1 MLRGLRVL
9 DLSRVIAGPYCAA
22 MLGDLGADVIK
33 LERPGRGDDLRALR
47 GSGQMSAS
55 FAAVNR
61 NKRGIAIDLQR
72 LEGARLAFELARRAD
87 VVIENFLPGVAERLG
102 LGYPAVCAVNAAVVY
117 ASVTGFGQT
126 GPLARKPGYNTIA
139 QGMSGLMALTGM
151 PGHPPTRVGGS
162 ISDVAAS
169 YMAFGMINAALVHR
183 FRSGQGQHVDVSLVS
198 ASLGLLPDPVAI
210 YFDTG
215 ERPKRAGNRNL
226 NLTPAEAFQA
236 KDGFVN
242 VVLLNP
248 DQWSRF
254 CGALDDPTMEADP
267 RFATNAARLE
277 NHAAFKARVEA
288 VLGTASVTEWV
299 SRLEA
304 AGIAAGPIY
313 EFHEVFEDPQVR
325 HLGLVAEV
333 EQPGAGTVKMLAFP
347 GRASATPPRID
358 RPAPLLGE
366 HTREVLD
373 ELGLPSEEIDR
384 LAAAGVIVVAAPS
397 RAPIR

>member
-1 MLRGLRVL
+1 MLQGIRVL

-22 MLGDLGADVIK
+22 LLGDLGADVIK

-61 NKRGIAIDLQR
+61 NKRGIAVDLQKP
-72 LEGARLAFELARRAD
+72 EGARLAFDLARRAD
-87 VVIENFLPGVAERLG
+87 VVIENFLPGVADRLG
-102 LGYPAVCAVNAAVVY
+102 LGYPAVREANPAVVY

-151 PGHPPTRVGGS
+151 PGDPPTRVGGS
-162 ISDVAAS
+162 VSDVAAS
-169 YMAFGMINAALVHR
+169 YMAFGMVNAALVHR
-183 FRSGQGQHVDVSLVS
+183 FRTGEGQHVDVSLVG

-226 NLTPAEAFQA
+226 HLTPAEAFQA
-236 KDGFVN
+236 RDGFVN
-242 VVLLNP
+242 VVLMNP
-248 DQWSRF
+248 DQWGRF
-254 CGALDDPTMEADP
+254 CGALEDRAMESDP
-267 RFATNAARLE
+267 RFATNLARLE

-288 VLGTASVTEWV
+288 VLGTGSATEWV
-299 SRLEA
+299 ARLES

-333 EQPGAGTVKMLAFP
+333 EQPGAGKVKMLGFP

-358 RPAPLLGE
+358 RPAPLLGQ
-366 HTREVLD
+366 HTAEVLG
-373 ELGLPSEEIDR
+373 ELGLFREEIKR
-384 LAAAGVIVVAAPS
+384 LASAGVVVLGEQP
-397 RAPIR
+397 R

>member
-47 GSGQMSAS
+47 GAGQMSAS

-61 NKRGIAIDLQR
+61 NKRGIAVDLQKP
-72 LEGARLAFELARRAD
+72 EGARLAFELARRAD

-102 LGYPAVCAVNAAVVY
+102 LGYPAVSAVNPAVVY

-183 FRSGQGQHVDVSLVS
+183 FRTGEGQHVDVSLVS

-254 CGALDDPTMEADP
+254 CAALGDLTMEADP

-288 VLGTASVTEWV
+288 VLGTASVAEWV

-347 GRASATPPRID
+347 GRASATPPRIG

-373 ELGLPSEEIDR
+373 ELGLPGEEIDR
-384 LAAAGVIVVAAPS
+384 LAAAGVIVLGVPS

>member
-1 MLRGLRVL
+1 MLQGIRVL

-22 MLGDLGADVIK
+22 LLGDLGADVIK

-47 GSGQMSAS
+47 GTGRMSAS

-61 NKRGIAIDLQR
+61 NKRGIAVDLQKP
-72 LEGARLAFELARRAD
+72 EGARLAFDLARRAD
-87 VVIENFLPGVAERLG
+87 VVIENFLTGAAEKLG
-102 LGYPAVCAVNAAVVY
+102 LGYAAVRAANPAVVY

-151 PGHPPTRVGGS
+151 PGDPPTRVGGS
-162 ISDVAAS
+162 VSDVAAS
-169 YMAFGMINAALVHR
+169 YMTFGMVNAALVHR
-183 FRSGQGQHVDVSLVS
+183 FRTGEGQHVDVSLVG
-198 ASLGLLPDPVAI
+198 ASLGLLPDPTAI

-226 NLTPAEAFQA
+226 NLSPAEAFQA

-248 DQWSRF
+248 EQWGRF
-254 CGALDDPTMEADP
+254 CQALGDPGMETDP
-267 RFATNAARLE
+267 RFADNQARLA
-277 NHAAFKARVEA
+277 NHPAFKARVEA
-288 VLGTASVTEWV
+288 ILGTGSATEWV
-299 SRLEA
+299 ARLEA
-304 AGIAAGPIY
+304 GGIAAGPIY

-333 EQPGAGTVKMLAFP
+333 EQPGAGKVKMLTFP
-347 GRASATPPRID
+347 GRASGTPPRID
-358 RPAPLLGE
+358 RPAPLLGQ
-366 HTREVLD
+366 HTAEVLG
-373 ELGLPSEEIDR
+373 ELGLAREEIDR
-384 LAAAGVIVVAAPS
+384 LATAGVIVLGEQP
-397 RAPIR
+397 

>member
-1 MLRGLRVL
+1 MLQGIRVL

-22 MLGDLGADVIK
+22 LLGDLGADVIK

-47 GSGQMSAS
+47 GTGQMSAP

-61 NKRGIAIDLQR
+61 NKRGIAVDLQKP
-72 LEGARLAFELARRAD
+72 EGARLAFDLARRAD
-87 VVIENFLPGVAERLG
+87 VVIENFLPGVAEKLG
-102 LGYPAVCAVNAAVVY
+102 LGYAAVRAVNPAVVY

-151 PGHPPTRVGGS
+151 PGDPPTRVGGS
-162 ISDVAAS
+162 VSDVAAS
-169 YMAFGMINAALVHR
+169 YMTFGMVNAALVHR
-183 FRSGQGQHVDVSLVS
+183 FRTGEGQQVDVSLVS

-226 NLTPAEAFQA
+226 HLSPAEAFRA

-242 VVLLNP
+242 VVLMNP
-248 DQWSRF
+248 EQWGRF
-254 CGALDDPTMEADP
+254 CQALGDPAMEADP
-267 RFATNAARLE
+267 RFADNPARLA

-288 VLGTASVTEWV
+288 VLGTASATDWV
-299 SRLEA
+299 ARFEA
-304 AGIAAGPIY
+304 GGIAAGPIY

-333 EQPGAGTVKMLAFP
+333 DQPGAGKVKMLTFP

-358 RPAPLLGE
+358 RPAPLLGQ
-366 HTREVLD
+366 HTAEVLG
-373 ELGLPSEEIDR
+373 ELGLSREEIDR
-384 LAAAGVIVVAAPS
+384 LAAASVIVLGDQPT
-397 RAPIR
+397 

>member
-1 MLRGLRVL
+1 MLQGLRVL

-22 MLGDLGADVIK
+22 LLGDLGADVIK

-47 GSGQMSAS
+47 GNGRMSAS

-61 NKRGIAIDLQR
+61 NKRGIAVDLQKP
-72 LEGARLAFELARRAD
+72 EGARVAFDLARRAD
-87 VVIENFLPGVAERLG
+87 VVIENFLPGVTERLG
-102 LGYPAVCAVNAAVVY
+102 LGYAAVHGVNPAVVY

-151 PGHPPTRVGGS
+151 PGDPPTRVGGS
-162 ISDVAAS
+162 VSDVAAS
-169 YMAFGMINAALVHR
+169 YMAFGMVNAALVHR
-183 FRSGQGQHVDVSLVS
+183 FRTGLGQHVDVSLVS

-226 NLTPAEAFQA
+226 HLTPAEAFQA
-236 KDGFVN
+236 RDGFVN
-242 VVLLNP
+242 VVLMNP
-248 DQWSRF
+248 DQWGRF
-254 CGALDDPTMEADP
+254 CGAIGDPAMETDP
-267 RFATNAARLE
+267 RFATNPARLE
-277 NHAAFKARVEA
+277 NHAAFKARVEDA
-288 VLGTASVTEWV
+288 LTTGSAADWV
-299 SRLEA
+299 ARLEA

-333 EQPGAGTVKMLAFP
+333 EQPGAGKVKMLAFP
-347 GRASATPPRID
+347 GRASDTPPRIA
-358 RPAPLLGE
+358 RPAPLLGQ
-366 HTREVLD
+366 HTAEVLG
-373 ELGLPSEEIDR
+373 ELGLAREEIDR
-384 LAAAGVIVVAAPS
+384 LAASGVVVLGEQPA
-397 RAPIR
+397 

>member
-1 MLRGLRVL
+1 MLQGIRVL

-22 MLGDLGADVIK
+22 LLGDLGADVVK

-47 GSGQMSAS
+47 GDGRMSAS

-61 NKRGIAIDLQR
+61 NKRGIAVDLQKP
-72 LEGARLAFELARRAD
+72 EGARLAFDLARRAD
-87 VVIENFLPGVAERLG
+87 VVIENFLTGVAEKLG
-102 LGYPAVCAVNAAVVY
+102 LGYAAVRAANPAVVY

-151 PGHPPTRVGGS
+151 PGDPPTRVGGS
-162 ISDVAAS
+162 VSDVAAS
-169 YMAFGMINAALVHR
+169 YMTFGMVNAALVHR
-183 FRSGQGQHVDVSLVS
+183 FRTGEGQHVDVSLVG
-198 ASLGLLPDPVAI
+198 ASLGLLPDPTAI

-226 NLTPAEAFQA
+226 NLSPAEAFQA

-242 VVLLNP
+242 VVLLNQE
-248 DQWSRF
+248 QWGRF
-254 CGALDDPTMEADP
+254 CQALGDPAMETDP
-267 RFATNAARLE
+267 RFADNPARLA

-288 VLGTASVTEWV
+288 ILGTGSAIEWV
-299 SRLEA
+299 ARLEA
-304 AGIAAGPIY
+304 GGIAAGPIY

-333 EQPGAGTVKMLAFP
+333 EQPGAGKVKMLTFP
-347 GRASATPPRID
+347 GRASGTPPRID
-358 RPAPLLGE
+358 RPAPLLGQ
-366 HTREVLD
+366 HTAEVLG
-373 ELGLPSEEIDR
+373 ELGLAREEIDR
-384 LAAAGVIVVAAPS
+384 LAAAGVIVLGEQP
-397 RAPIR
+397 

>member
-1 MLRGLRVL
+1 
-9 DLSRVIAGPYCAA
+9 
-22 MLGDLGADVIK
+22 VIK

-47 GSGQMSAS
+47 GNGQMSAS

-61 NKRGIAIDLQR
+61 NKRGIAVDLQNP
-72 LEGARLAFELARRAD
+72 EGARLAFELARRAD
-87 VVIENFLPGVAERLG
+87 VIIENFLPGVAERLG
-102 LGYPAVCAVNAAVVY
+102 LGYAAVRAVNEAVVY

-151 PGHPPTRVGGS
+151 PGDPPTRVGGS
-162 ISDVAAS
+162 VSDVAAS
-169 YMAFGMINAALVHR
+169 YMTFGMVNAALVHR
-183 FRSGQGQHVDVSLVS
+183 FRTGEGQQVDVSLVS

-215 ERPKRAGNRNL
+215 ERPRRAGNRNL
-226 NLTPAEAFQA
+226 NLSPAEAFQA

-242 VVLLNP
+242 VVLMNP
-248 DQWSRF
+248 DQWGRF
-254 CGALDDPTMEADP
+254 CGALGDAAMETDP

-277 NHAAFKARVEA
+277 NHPAFKARVEA
-288 VLGTASVTEWV
+288 VLGTGSAKDWV
-299 SRLEA
+299 ARLEA

-333 EQPGAGTVKMLAFP
+333 EQPGAGKVKMLTFP
-347 GRASATPPRID
+347 GRASGTPPRID
-358 RPAPLLGE
+358 RPAPLLGQ
-366 HTREVLD
+366 HTAEVLG
-373 ELGLPSEEIDR
+373 ELGLSREEIDR
-384 LAAAGVIVVAAPS
+384 LAAAGVIVLGEQP
-397 RAPIR
+397 R

>member
-1 MLRGLRVL
+1 MLQGIRVL

-22 MLGDLGADVIK
+22 LLGDLGADVIK

-47 GSGQMSAS
+47 GTGQMSAP

-61 NKRGIAIDLQR
+61 NKRGIAVDLQKP
-72 LEGARLAFELARRAD
+72 EGVRLAFDLARRAD
-87 VVIENFLPGVAERLG
+87 VVIENFLPGVAEKLG
-102 LGYPAVCAVNAAVVY
+102 LGYAAVRAVNPAVVY

-151 PGHPPTRVGGS
+151 PGDPPTRVGGS
-162 ISDVAAS
+162 VSDVAAS
-169 YMAFGMINAALVHR
+169 YMTFGMVNAALVHR
-183 FRSGQGQHVDVSLVS
+183 FRTGEGQHVDVSLVS

-226 NLTPAEAFQA
+226 HLSPAEAFQA
-236 KDGFVN
+236 QDGFVN
-242 VVLLNP
+242 VVLMNP
-248 DQWSRF
+248 EQWGRF
-254 CGALDDPTMEADP
+254 CQALGDPAMETDP
-267 RFATNAARLE
+267 RFADNPARLA

-288 VLGTASVTEWV
+288 VLGTASATDWV
-299 SRLEA
+299 ARFEA
-304 AGIAAGPIY
+304 GGIAAGPIY

-333 EQPGAGTVKMLAFP
+333 DQPGAGKVKMLTFP

-358 RPAPLLGE
+358 RPAPLLGQ
-366 HTREVLD
+366 HTAEVLG
-373 ELGLPSEEIDR
+373 ELGLSREEIDR
-384 LAAAGVIVVAAPS
+384 LAAASVIVLGDQPA
-397 RAPIR
+397 

>member
-1 MLRGLRVL
+1 MLQGIRVL
-9 DLSRVIAGPYCAA
+9 DLSRVIAGPYAA
-22 MLGDLGADVIK
+22 ALLGDLGADVIK
-33 LERPGRGDDLRALR
+33 LERPGRGDDMRSLR
-47 GSGQMSAS
+47 GNGQMSAS

-61 NKRGIAIDLQR
+61 NKRGIAVDLQKP
-72 LEGARLAFELARRAD
+72 EGARLAFELARRAD
-87 VVIENFLPGVAERLG
+87 VVLENFLPGVAERLG
-102 LGYPAVCAVNAAVVY
+102 LGYAAIAAANPAVVY

-162 ISDVAAS
+162 VSDVAAS

-183 FRSGQGQHVDVSLVS
+183 LRTGAGQHVDVSLVT

-210 YFDTG
+210 FFDTG

-226 NLTPAEAFQA
+226 HLSPAEAFQGR
-236 KDGFVN
+236 DGFIN

-248 DQWSRF
+248 DQWGRF
-254 CGALDDPTMEADP
+254 CAALGDHDMEADP

-277 NHAAFKARVEA
+277 NHAMFKARVEA
-288 VLGTASVTEWV
+288 IFGTGSVADWV
-299 SRLEA
+299 TRLEK
-304 AGIAAGPIY
+304 AGVAAGPIY
-313 EFHEVFEDPQVR
+313 EFHEVFDDPQVR

-333 EQPGAGTVKMLAFP
+333 AQPGAGKVKMLAFP

-358 RPAPLLGE
+358 RPAPLLGQ
-366 HTREVLD
+366 HTAEVLG
-373 ELGLPSEEIDR
+373 ELGLSAEEIDR
-384 LAAAGVIVVAAPS
+384 LAAAGVIALGEPAC
-397 RAPIR
+397 

>member
-1 MLRGLRVL
+1 MLQGIRVL

-22 MLGDLGADVIK
+22 LLGDLGADVVK

-47 GSGQMSAS
+47 GNGRMSAS

-61 NKRGIAIDLQR
+61 NKRGVAVDLQKP
-72 LEGARLAFELARRAD
+72 EGARLALDLARRAD
-87 VVIENFLPGVAERLG
+87 VVIENFLPGVAEKLG
-102 LGYPAVCAVNAAVVY
+102 LGYAAVRAVNPAVVY

-151 PGHPPTRVGGS
+151 PGDPPTRVGGS
-162 ISDVAAS
+162 VSDVAAS
-169 YMAFGMINAALVHR
+169 YMTFGMVNAALVHR
-183 FRSGQGQHVDVSLVS
+183 FRTGVGQHVDVSLVS

-226 NLTPAEAFQA
+226 HLSPAEAFRA

-242 VVLLNP
+242 VVLMNAE
-248 DQWSRF
+248 QWGRF
-254 CGALDDPTMEADP
+254 CHALGDPAMESDP
-267 RFATNAARLE
+267 RFADNPARLA
-277 NHAAFKARVEA
+277 NHAAFKARVDA
-288 VLGTASVTEWV
+288 ILGTGSARDWV
-299 SRLEA
+299 ARLEA
-304 AGIAAGPIY
+304 GGIAAGPIY
-313 EFHEVFEDPQVR
+313 EFDEVFEDPQVR

-333 EQPGAGTVKMLAFP
+333 EQPGAGKVKMLTFP

-358 RPAPLLGE
+358 RPAPLLGQ
-366 HTREVLD
+366 HTAEVLG
-373 ELGLPSEEIDR
+373 ELGLSREEIDR
-384 LAAAGVIVVAAPS
+384 LAAASVIALGEQP
-397 RAPIR
+397 

>member
-1 MLRGLRVL
+1 MLQGIRVL

-22 MLGDLGADVIK
+22 LLGDLGADVIK

-47 GSGQMSAS
+47 GNGQMSAS

-61 NKRGIAIDLQR
+61 NKRGIAVDLQNP
-72 LEGARLAFELARRAD
+72 EGARLAFELARRAD
-87 VVIENFLPGVAERLG
+87 VIIENFLPGVAERLG
-102 LGYPAVCAVNAAVVY
+102 LGYAAVRAVNEAVVY

-151 PGHPPTRVGGS
+151 PGDPPTRVGGS
-162 ISDVAAS
+162 VSDVAAS
-169 YMAFGMINAALVHR
+169 YMTFGMVNAALVHR
-183 FRSGQGQHVDVSLVS
+183 FRTGEGQQVDVSLIS

-215 ERPKRAGNRNL
+215 ERPRRAGNRNL
-226 NLTPAEAFQA
+226 NLSPAEAFQA

-242 VVLLNP
+242 VVLMNP
-248 DQWSRF
+248 DQWGRF
-254 CGALDDPTMEADP
+254 CGALGDAAMETDP

-277 NHAAFKARVEA
+277 NHPAFKARVEA
-288 VLGTASVTEWV
+288 VLGTGSAKDWV
-299 SRLEA
+299 ARLEA

-313 EFHEVFEDPQVR
+313 EFHEVFDDPQVR

-333 EQPGAGTVKMLAFP
+333 EQPGAGKVKMLTFP
-347 GRASATPPRID
+347 GRASGTPPRID
-358 RPAPLLGE
+358 RPAPLLGQ
-366 HTREVLD
+366 HTAEVLG
-373 ELGLPSEEIDR
+373 ELGLSREEIDR
-384 LAAAGVIVVAAPS
+384 LAAAGVIVLGEQPS
-397 RAPIR
+397 

>member
-1 MLRGLRVL
+1 MLQGIRVL

-22 MLGDLGADVIK
+22 LLGDLGADVIK

-61 NKRGIAIDLQR
+61 NKRGIAVDLQKP
-72 LEGARLAFELARRAD
+72 EGARLAFDLARRAD
-87 VVIENFLPGVAERLG
+87 VIIENFLTGAAERLG
-102 LGYPAVCAVNAAVVY
+102 LGYAAVREVNPAVVY

-151 PGHPPTRVGGS
+151 PGDPPTRVGGS
-162 ISDVAAS
+162 VSDVAAS
-169 YMAFGMINAALVHR
+169 YMTFGMINAALVHR
-183 FRSGQGQHVDVSLVS
+183 FRTGAGQHVDVSLLS

-236 KDGFVN
+236 GDGFVN

-248 DQWSRF
+248 DQWGRF
-254 CGALDDPTMEADP
+254 CGALGDPAMETEP
-267 RFATNAARLE
+267 RFATNPARLE

-288 VLGTASVTEWV
+288 VLRTASVAEWV
-299 SRLEA
+299 TRLEA

-313 EFHEVFEDPQVR
+313 EFHEVFDDPQVR

-333 EQPGAGTVKMLAFP
+333 EQPGAGKVKMLTFP
-347 GRASATPPRID
+347 GRASGTPPRID
-358 RPAPLLGE
+358 RPAPLLGQ
-366 HTREVLD
+366 HTAEVLG
-373 ELGLPSEEIDR
+373 ELGLSREKIDR
-384 LAAAGVIVVAAPS
+384 LAAAAVILLGEQPS
-397 RAPIR
+397 

>member
-1 MLRGLRVL
+1 MLQGIRVL

-22 MLGDLGADVIK
+22 LLGDLGADVVK

-47 GSGQMSAS
+47 GNGRMSAS

-61 NKRGIAIDLQR
+61 NKRGIAVDLQKP
-72 LEGARLAFELARRAD
+72 EGARLALDLARRAD
-87 VVIENFLPGVAERLG
+87 VVIENFLPGVAEKLG
-102 LGYPAVCAVNAAVVY
+102 LGYAAVRAVNPAVVY

-151 PGHPPTRVGGS
+151 PGDPPTRVGGS
-162 ISDVAAS
+162 VSDVAAS
-169 YMAFGMINAALVHR
+169 YMTFGLVNAALVHR
-183 FRSGQGQHVDVSLVS
+183 FRTGVGQHVDVSLVS

-215 ERPKRAGNRNL
+215 ERPQRAGNRNL
-226 NLTPAEAFQA
+226 HLSPAEAFRA

-242 VVLLNP
+242 VVLMNAE
-248 DQWSRF
+248 QWGRF
-254 CGALDDPTMEADP
+254 CHALGDPAMESDP
-267 RFATNAARLE
+267 RFADNPARLA

-288 VLGTASVTEWV
+288 ILGTGSVTGWV
-299 SRLEA
+299 ARLEA
-304 AGIAAGPIY
+304 GGIAAGPIY
-313 EFHEVFEDPQVR
+313 EFDEVFEDPQVR

-333 EQPGAGTVKMLAFP
+333 EQPGAGKVKMLTFP

-358 RPAPLLGE
+358 RPAPLLGQ
-366 HTREVLD
+366 HTAEVLG
-373 ELGLPSEEIDR
+373 ELGLSREEIDR
-384 LAAAGVIVVAAPS
+384 LAAASVLALGEQP
-397 RAPIR
+397 

>member
-1 MLRGLRVL
+1 MLQGIRVL

-22 MLGDLGADVIK
+22 LLGDLGADVIK

-47 GSGQMSAS
+47 GNGQMSAS

-61 NKRGIAIDLQR
+61 NKRGIAVDLQKPD
-72 LEGARLAFELARRAD
+72 GARLAFELARRAD

-102 LGYPAVCAVNAAVVY
+102 LGYAAVRAVNPAVVY

-151 PGHPPTRVGGS
+151 PGDPPTRVGGS
-162 ISDVAAS
+162 VSDVAAS
-169 YMAFGMINAALVHR
+169 YMTFGMVNAALVHR
-183 FRSGQGQHVDVSLVS
+183 CRTGEGQQVDVSLVS

-226 NLTPAEAFQA
+226 NLSPAEAFQA

-242 VVLLNP
+242 VVLMNP
-248 DQWSRF
+248 DQWGRF
-254 CGALDDPTMEADP
+254 CGALGDAAMETDP

-277 NHAAFKARVEA
+277 NHPAFKARVEA
-288 VLGTASVTEWV
+288 VLGTGSAKDWV
-299 SRLEA
+299 ARLEA

-333 EQPGAGTVKMLAFP
+333 EQPGAGKVKMLTFP
-347 GRASATPPRID
+347 GRASGTPPRID
-358 RPAPLLGE
+358 RPAPLLGQ
-366 HTREVLD
+366 HTAEVLG
-373 ELGLPSEEIDR
+373 ELGLSREEIDR
-384 LAAAGVIVVAAPS
+384 LAAAGVIVLGEQPS
-397 RAPIR
+397 

>member
-1 MLRGLRVL
+1 MLQGIRVL

-22 MLGDLGADVIK
+22 LLGDLGADVIK
-33 LERPGRGDDLRALR
+33 LERPGRGDDLRAMR
-47 GSGQMSAS
+47 GTGQMSAS

-61 NKRGIAIDLQR
+61 NKRGIAVDLQKP
-72 LEGARLAFELARRAD
+72 EGARLAFDLARRAD
-87 VVIENFLPGVAERLG
+87 VVIENFLPGVADRLG
-102 LGYPAVCAVNAAVVY
+102 LGYPAVREANPAVVY

-151 PGHPPTRVGGS
+151 PGDPPTRVGGS
-162 ISDVAAS
+162 VSDVAAS
-169 YMAFGMINAALVHR
+169 YMAFGMVNAALVHR
-183 FRSGQGQHVDVSLVS
+183 FRTGEGQHVDVSLLS

-215 ERPKRAGNRNL
+215 ERPRRAGNRNL
-226 NLTPAEAFQA
+226 HLTPAEALQA

-242 VVLLNP
+242 VVLMNP
-248 DQWSRF
+248 DQWGRF
-254 CGALDDPTMEADP
+254 CGALGDPGMETDP

-288 VLGTASVTEWV
+288 VLGTGSATEWV
-299 SRLEA
+299 ARLEA

-333 EQPGAGTVKMLAFP
+333 EQPGAGKVKMLGFP

-358 RPAPLLGE
+358 RPAPLLGQ
-366 HTREVLD
+366 HTAEVLG
-373 ELGLPSEEIDR
+373 ELGLAREEIER
-384 LAAAGVIVVAAPS
+384 LASAGIIVLGEQPH
-397 RAPIR
+397 

>member
-1 MLRGLRVL
+1 MLQGIRVL

-47 GSGQMSAS
+47 GTGRMSAS

-61 NKRGIAIDLQR
+61 NKRGIAVDLQKP
-72 LEGARLAFELARRAD
+72 EGARLAFELARRAD
-87 VVIENFLPGVAERLG
+87 VVVENFLPGVAEKLG
-102 LGYPAVCAVNAAVVY
+102 LGYAAVRAANPAVVY

-151 PGHPPTRVGGS
+151 PDAPPTRVGGS
-162 ISDVAAS
+162 VSDVAAS

-183 FRSGQGQHVDVSLVS
+183 FRTGEGQHVDVSLVS

-226 NLTPAEAFQA
+226 NLSPAEAFQA

-242 VVLLNP
+242 VVLMNA
-248 DQWSRF
+248 DQWGRF
-254 CGALDDPTMEADP
+254 CQALGDPAMETDP
-267 RFATNAARLE
+267 RFADNPARLA

-288 VLGTASVTEWV
+288 ILGTGSAADWV
-299 SRLEA
+299 ARLEA
-304 AGIAAGPIY
+304 GGIAAGPIY
-313 EFHEVFEDPQVR
+313 EFDEVFEDPQVR

-333 EQPGAGTVKMLAFP
+333 DQPGAGKVKMLTFP
-347 GRASATPPRID
+347 GRASGTPPRID
-358 RPAPLLGE
+358 RPAPLLGQ
-366 HTREVLD
+366 HTAEVLG
-373 ELGLPSEEIDR
+373 ELGLARGEIDR
-384 LAAAGVIVVAAPS
+384 LAAASVIVLGEP
-397 RAPIR
+397 PD